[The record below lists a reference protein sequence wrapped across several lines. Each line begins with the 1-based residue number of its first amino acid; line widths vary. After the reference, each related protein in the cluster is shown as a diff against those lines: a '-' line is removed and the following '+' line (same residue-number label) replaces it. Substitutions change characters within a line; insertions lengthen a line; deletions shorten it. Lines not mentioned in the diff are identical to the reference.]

1 MSKLLDD
8 RMHDGSRN
16 FALLPQS
23 RSSLRVMLHVMSLR
37 AALPTA
43 YLPSA
48 IAGTWIDFRYKGHR
62 FSINSQYGD
71 YWFFVKDAS
80 CPEPILGTVVAHFE
94 LLLLGSSR
102 EAQD

>member
-16 FALLPQS
+16 FALLPQR
-23 RSSLRVMLHVMSLR
+23 RSSLRVLLHVVSLWG
-37 AALPTA
+37 AVPTA

-48 IAGTWIDFRYKGHR
+48 IAGTWIDFRYRGHR

-71 YWFFVKDAS
+71 YWFFVRDPS
-80 CPEPILGTVVAHFE
+80 CPEPILGAVVAHFE
-94 LLLLGSSR
+94 LLLLGRSR
-102 EAQD
+102 GA